1 MKKRSVVCALLAM
14 VLAAGSLVGCGSNNN
29 SDTSSKSATGTSGAQ
44 KEVSWATW
52 GNEGELARF
61 NALNEAFMKENPD
74 VKINF
79 ISIPS
84 NGYMDKILSMVSSG
98 TEPNIYY
105 VESGYHNLA
114 ASGKLENLEPFMEN
128 DKNGVTRDN
137 FFPNVLPWFE
147 VDGTLYALPCDTAP
161 ITLYYNK
168 DMLSSLGLE
177 DPNDLDAQGKWDINA
192 FEEMAK
198 KITESGKVTLLLDN
212 SDQSQIGWF
221 ASSGAEYFNDD
232 ATECTIY
239 SDKAVEIYTKVQNM
253 VKNGLI
259 QWNGSGSMDPNG
271 LFMGQQLAFVE
282 AGRWLM
288 PLFKDI
294 KDFEYDIC
302 PMPSGLDGGRE
313 TAIASVPVVMSA
325 NTSDK
330 ETAWRFFSYFE
341 SEAGQTFRLQ
351 DYGNCIPSINL
362 PGLDDTVF
370 MNEPAPAHKEL
381 WQKYRSEGR
390 TKYVACSMYPETAQL
405 LKDANDKMFANFEDV
420 DTVLKQLQQDAS
432 AAMK

>member
-147 VDGTLYALPCDTAP
+147 VDGTLYA
-161 ITLYYNK
+161 
-168 DMLSSLGLE
+168 
-177 DPNDLDAQGKWDINA
+177 
-192 FEEMAK
+192 
-198 KITESGKVTLLLDN
+198 
-212 SDQSQIGWF
+212 
-221 ASSGAEYFNDD
+221 
-232 ATECTIY
+232 
-239 SDKAVEIYTKVQNM
+239 
-253 VKNGLI
+253 
-259 QWNGSGSMDPNG
+259 
-271 LFMGQQLAFVE
+271 
-282 AGRWLM
+282 
-288 PLFKDI
+288 
-294 KDFEYDIC
+294 
-302 PMPSGLDGGRE
+302 
-313 TAIASVPVVMSA
+313 
-325 NTSDK
+325 
-330 ETAWRFFSYFE
+330 
-341 SEAGQTFRLQ
+341 
-351 DYGNCIPSINL
+351 
-362 PGLDDTVF
+362 
-370 MNEPAPAHKEL
+370 
-381 WQKYRSEGR
+381 
-390 TKYVACSMYPETAQL
+390 
-405 LKDANDKMFANFEDV
+405 
-420 DTVLKQLQQDAS
+420 
-432 AAMK
+432 